1 MNSAEL
7 AKVFKALGCRSRFS
21 IVELLSRERLCVG
34 AIAEKLNMS
43 QASVSQHLRVLR
55 DTGIVQDN
63 RCGYHIH
70 YTINSSLL
78 EEAGNSLSSITAEE
92 PLSPCTEGN
101 KVCAKNVVNTLKN

>member
-1 MNSAEL
+1 MNSQEL
-7 AKVFKALGCRSRFS
+7 ARVFKALGCRSRFS

-43 QASVSQHLRVLR
+43 QSSVSQHLRVLR

-70 YTINSSLL
+70 YTLNSSLL
-78 EEAGNSLSSITAEE
+78 KQAGEAISSITVEE
-92 PLSPCTEGN
+92 SQSLCTEGG
-101 KVCAKNVVNTLKN
+101 KTCAKKSVNTRKS